1 MPRRRDLQIHQLVY
15 LTMNYVKQDL
25 KKLVIELTIFDMKSS
40 NLPNS
45 AKKQI
50 FKLKKKA
57 FLLFY
62 AK

>member
-1 MPRRRDLQIHQLVY
+1 
-15 LTMNYVKQDL
+15 MNYVKQNL

-62 AK
+62 AE